1 VVVGLGL
8 DKDATEAAITK
19 LPADVTLA
27 FSPYAGTLDKWVKK
41 ARDSGHEVLVML
53 PAEPEGFPV
62 RDPGPLGLLSANP
75 PEENIARLEKVLA
88 RAPGAVGVL
97 APDGN
102 FVRSPKLVPV
112 LNALKERGLVYLGTG
127 GAQVDVPAA
136 PVTAQ
141 LDIDLFRDA
150 IEARLGSAAAAA
162 KGAGSGL
169 VVVSPRPVAFDRLV
183 GWLDKLPDQGLV
195 LAPATAIVKQPGKS

>member
-1 VVVGLGL
+1 
-8 DKDATEAAITK
+8 
-19 LPADVTLA
+19 
-27 FSPYAGTLDKWVKK
+27 
-41 ARDSGHEVLVML
+41 
-53 PAEPEGFPV
+53 
-62 RDPGPLGLLSANP
+62 
-75 PEENIARLEKVLA
+75 
-88 RAPGAVGVL
+88 
-97 APDGN
+97 PDGN